1 MISTRPEAA
10 LVFGLIGGIVIVV
23 GAIILLS
30 MGMYS
35 VFLVLGL
42 AGLIFGVLVI
52 VASIIV
58 YEQPEHHVAWGVI
71 ALVFSICS
79 IVGSGGFIVGMALGI
94 VGGALG
100 IAWRPVAYAPG
111 AVPFMYG
118 PAPVPMPVP
127 MAAPSPP
134 AAGAPP
140 RDYRL
145 CMGCGRWIAW
155 ASNVCPYCGTRAPV
169 APWVPTAWG
178 VASAPTSAPP
188 AVASRPAPPP
198 AVAPHPPPPPA
209 VAAAKPLKAPCATC
223 EGEAEWIPTMRRW
236 YCPAE
241 QRYF

>member
-23 GAIILLS
+23 GAIILLT

-35 VFLVLGL
+35 IFLVLGL

-52 VASIIV
+52 VASISV

-111 AVPFMYG
+111 AFPIMYG
-118 PAPVPMPVP
+118 PAPVPMPLP
-127 MAAPSPP
+127 TAAPSSP
-134 AAGAPP
+134 AASAPP
-140 RDYRL
+140 RDYRM

-155 ASNVCPYCGTRAPV
+155 AVNVCPYCGTYAPV
-169 APWVPTAWG
+169 APWVPRAWG
-178 VASAPTSAPP
+178 PTATPPVAPAPAPAPSPPP
-188 AVASRPAPPP
+188 AAAAPPP
-198 AVAPHPPPPPA
+198 ARVEAPP
-209 VAAAKPLKAPCATC
+209 PLKAPCATC
-223 EGEAEWIPTMRRW
+223 EAEAEWIPTMRRW